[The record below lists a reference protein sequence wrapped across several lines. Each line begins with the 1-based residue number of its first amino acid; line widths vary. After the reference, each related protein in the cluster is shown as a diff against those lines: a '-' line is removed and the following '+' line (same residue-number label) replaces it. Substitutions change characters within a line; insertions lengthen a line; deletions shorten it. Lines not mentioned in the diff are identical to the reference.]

1 MQLHIAN
8 LHCKCT
14 GICTVTGYLHCKF
27 YLFSKYFLTFVRK
40 CGIII
45 RIYRTMQFL
54 STTIRNKYKKR
65 TKNPTRLSLY
75 SMDNDKKSGNPV
87 GRPKKSSV
95 SSKKKGGRGAVGRP
109 KGDAA
114 IINEYKARML
124 NSPRSRAVMDA
135 IFDAALD
142 PDHKNQAAAW
152 KLVMDRILP
161 VAAFEKD
168 VTKDGGRSA
177 IQINITGVG
186 TTTISDGSEE
196 SQPIEGELAD

>member
-1 MQLHIAN
+1 
-8 LHCKCT
+8 
-14 GICTVTGYLHCKF
+14 
-27 YLFSKYFLTFVRK
+27 
-40 CGIII
+40 
-45 RIYRTMQFL
+45 
-54 STTIRNKYKKR
+54 
-65 TKNPTRLSLY
+65 
-75 SMDNDKKSGNPV
+75 MDNDTERKNPV

-95 SSKKKGGRGAVGRP
+95 SSKKKGSRGVVGRP

-135 IFDAALD
+135 IFEAATD

-168 VTKDGGRSA
+168 IVKDAGRSA

-186 TTTISDGSEE
+186 STTITDGSE
-196 SQPIEGELAD
+196 QGEEIDGEAVDVTK